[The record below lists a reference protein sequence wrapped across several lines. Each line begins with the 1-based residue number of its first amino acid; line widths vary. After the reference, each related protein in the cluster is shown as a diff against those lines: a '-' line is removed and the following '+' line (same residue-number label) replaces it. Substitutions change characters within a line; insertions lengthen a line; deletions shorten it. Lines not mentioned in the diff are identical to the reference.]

1 MTNLNIHILI
11 LYIRIFN
18 QYLYT
23 VWLWYTN
30 YNLFCKKE
38 KKDRLFTSFLQAVL
52 HHLSQAC
59 LYNEWFCLCNPC
71 YNCWRITFHVHV
83 LFLMNYINW
92 FMYIS
97 IFTKSINLNVY
108 QLFKTNPSYKILIW
122 IQYKVWSCC
131 NKWFNFKCEI
141 YYKHV
146 VFVLAM

>member
-1 MTNLNIHILI
+1 MLWQILI
-11 LYIRIFN
+11 YTFWFCIYVYLTNIFI
-18 QYLYT
+18 QSGCDT
-23 VWLWYTN
+23 QIVIS
-30 YNLFCKKE
+30 FAKK
-38 KKDRLFTSFLQAVL
+38 KKKGFLQAVL
-52 HHLSQAC
+52 HHLSQPC
-59 LYNEWFCLCNPC
+59 LYNEWFRLCDPC

-83 LFLMNYINW
+83 LFLMNFINW

>member
-1 MTNLNIHILI
+1 MLWQILI
-11 LYIRIFN
+11 YTFWFCIYVYLTNIFI
-18 QYLYT
+18 QSGCDT
-23 VWLWYTN
+23 QIIIS
-30 YNLFCKKE
+30 FAKKE
-38 KKDRLFTSFLQAVL
+38 KKGFLQAVL
-52 HHLSQAC
+52 HHLLKHVYTMNDSV
-59 LYNEWFCLCNPC
+59 FVIHVIIVGI
-71 YNCWRITFHVHV
+71 WRITFHVHV